1 MNGLCPPGQKNSA
14 KLCARSTQT
23 RTRVTLLGQTA
34 MVKLPGDYVKGCS
47 VRPYSSGIRHDYKDS
62 VPDAGTFSTRGLPWF
77 AIGLVLPLVAVLLL
91 LFSETNQSMVPA
103 AVSADAAEVV
113 DSPLPSTPLVFL
125 EAPGERITLPLPPLS
140 EVLNAYGSP
149 QRPDEIARDSLLSQG
164 EAMTL
169 VVRNGDSLD
178 QLFRRNGLSVTD
190 LTVMLALA
198 EARPHLARIKPAD
211 RIEII
216 RDSDRVLGL
225 GRDISESQRLW
236 IRRDG
241 EGFVAEI
248 IDLEIEIRTAGA
260 HGTIDNTLWDAA
272 VAAELDSDVI
282 SELLGIFQW
291 DIDFILN
298 VRTGDSFTVVYEERW
313 RDGVKLSNGD
323 IIAAEYVN
331 QGRSHRAARYVDAL
345 GNEGHFKPDGTNVKG
360 PFLRAPFEITP
371 RVSSNF
377 NPRRR
382 HPILN
387 TIRAHRGTDYAAAT
401 GTPVLAAGAGTI
413 IARGANGSYGNRI
426 EIQHG
431 GNITTL
437 YAHLSRYG
445 SFRVGDRVE
454 QGEIIGF
461 VGMTGSATGPHLHY
475 EYRKNGV
482 HQDPRTVQLP
492 DADSI
497 PDQYLE
503 DFMLQSAGLWH
514 QLDLY
519 QGTQVAQ
526 ATQVAQNVD

>member
-1 MNGLCPPGQKNSA
+1 MP
-14 KLCARSTQT
+14 R
-23 RTRVTLLGQTA
+23 
-34 MVKLPGDYVKGCS
+34 
-47 VRPYSSGIRHDYKDS
+47 
-62 VPDAGTFSTRGLPWF
+62 AGTFTSRGLPWF

-91 LFSETNQSMVPA
+91 LFSEPNQSMVPA
-103 AVSADAAEVV
+103 VETADPDPIVS
-113 DSPLPSTPLVFL
+113 PIPSTPLVL
-125 EAPGERITLPLPPLS
+125 LQWPGERVTLPLPSLAA
-140 EVLNAYGSP
+140 VLETYGTTP
-149 QRPDEIARDSLLSQG
+149 RADELARDSLLLQG

-178 QLFRRNGLSVTD
+178 QLFRRNELSVTD
-190 LTVMLALA
+190 LTVMLALS
-198 EARPHLARIKPAD
+198 EARPHLARIRPAD

-216 RDSDRVLGL
+216 RDGDRVLAL

-241 EGFVAEI
+241 EGYVAEI

-260 HGTIDNTLWDAA
+260 HGTIDSTLWESA
-272 VAAELDSDVI
+272 VAAGLDSNVI
-282 SELLGIFQW
+282 SDLFGLFQW
-291 DIDFILN
+291 DIDFILD
-298 VRTGDSFTVVYEERW
+298 VRSGDSFTVVYEERW
-313 RDGVKLSNGD
+313 RDGVKLRNGD

-331 QGRSHRAARYVDAL
+331 QGRVYRAARYVDAL
-345 GNEGHFKPDGTNVKG
+345 GNKGHFTPEGKNVKG
-360 PFLRAPFEITP
+360 PFLRAPFDITP

-413 IARGANGSYGNRI
+413 IARGADGGYGNRI

-445 SFRVGDRVE
+445 DFRVGDRVS
-454 QGEIIGF
+454 QGQVIGY

-475 EYRKNGV
+475 EYRQSGV
-482 HQDPRTVQLP
+482 HRDPRTVELP
-492 DADSI
+492 DAEPI
-497 PDQYLE
+497 PEQFRA
-503 DFMLQSAGLWH
+503 DFMAQSVGLWR

-519 QGTQVAQ
+519 QSTQVAR
-526 ATQVAQNVD
+526 NVD

>member
-1 MNGLCPPGQKNSA
+1 
-14 KLCARSTQT
+14 
-23 RTRVTLLGQTA
+23 
-34 MVKLPGDYVKGCS
+34 MVKLPGHYVKGCS

-62 VPDAGTFSTRGLPWF
+62 APGAGTFTTRGLPWF
-77 AIGLVLPLVAVLLL
+77 AFGLVLPLVAVLLL

-103 AVSADAAEVV
+103 AGSAASADAVQT
-113 DSPLPSTPLVFL
+113 SLPSTPAVLL
-125 EAPGERITLPLPPLS
+125 QSPGERVTIPLPPLAAAL
-140 EVLNAYGSP
+140 EVYSTTR
-149 QRPDEIARDSLLSQG
+149 RPDEVARDSLLSQG
-164 EAMTL
+164 NAMTL

-190 LTVMLALA
+190 LTVMLALP
-198 EARPHLARIKPAD
+198 EGRPHLARIQPGD

-216 RDSDRVLGL
+216 RDNDRVLAL
-225 GRDISESQRLW
+225 GRDVSELQRLW

-241 EGFVAEI
+241 EGYVAEL
-248 IDLEIEIRTAGA
+248 IDLEVEIRTAGA
-260 HGTIDNTLWDAA
+260 HGMIDSTLWEAG
-272 VAAELDSDVI
+272 VAAGLDSSVI
-282 SELLGIFQW
+282 SAVLGIFQW
-291 DIDFILN
+291 DIDFILD

-313 RDGVKLSNGD
+313 RDGVKLGNGD

-331 QGRSHRAARYVDAL
+331 QGQAYRAARYVDAS
-345 GNEGHFKPDGTNVKG
+345 GNKGHFTPDGNNVKG
-360 PFLRAPFEITP
+360 EFLRAPFDITP
-371 RVSSNF
+371 RVSSSF

-401 GTPVLAAGAGTI
+401 GTPVLAAGDGTI

-431 GNITTL
+431 DNITTL

-445 SFRVGDRVE
+445 NFRVGDRVSQSE
-454 QGEIIGF
+454 VIGY

-482 HQDPRTVQLP
+482 HQDSRTVELP
-492 DADSI
+492 DAEPI
-497 PDQYLE
+497 PEQYRD
-503 DFMLQSAGLWH
+503 DFMAQSAGLWR

-519 QGTQVAQ
+519 QS
-526 ATQVAQNVD
+526 TQVAQNVD

>member
-1 MNGLCPPGQKNSA
+1 
-14 KLCARSTQT
+14 
-23 RTRVTLLGQTA
+23 
-34 MVKLPGDYVKGCS
+34 MVKLPGYYVKGCS

-62 VPDAGTFSTRGLPWF
+62 APRAGTFRSRGLPWF
-77 AIGLVLPLVAVLLL
+77 AIGLVLPLVGVLLL
-91 LFSETNQSMVPA
+91 LFSEPNQSMVPA
-103 AVSADAAEVV
+103 AGSADLATPAT
-113 DSPLPSTPLVFL
+113 PSTPSAPVTPAVLL
-125 EAPGERITLPLPPLS
+125 ESPGERVALPLPTLS
-140 EVLNAYGSP
+140 AALEAYSATR
-149 QRPDEIARDSLLSQG
+149 RPDEIARDTLLSQG
-164 EAMTL
+164 ETMTL

-178 QLFRRNGLSVTD
+178 QLFRRNSLSVVD

-198 EARPHLARIKPAD
+198 EAKPHLARIQPAD

-216 RDSDRVLGL
+216 RDGDRVLAL
-225 GRDISESQRLW
+225 SRDINESQRLW

-241 EGFVAEI
+241 EGYVAEI

-260 HGTIDNTLWDAA
+260 HGTIESSLWEAADAA
-272 VAAELDSDVI
+272 GLDSNVI
-282 SELLGIFQW
+282 SDLVGIFQW
-291 DIDFILN
+291 DIDFLLN

-313 RDGVKLSNGD
+313 RDGVKLRNGD

-331 QGRSHRAARYVDAL
+331 QGQTYRAARYIDSS
-345 GNEGHFKPDGTNVKG
+345 GRKGHFTPEGNSVERA
-360 PFLRAPFEITP
+360 FLRAPFNITP

-401 GTPVLAAGAGTI
+401 GTEVLAAGDGTI

-431 GNITTL
+431 DNITTL

-445 SFRVGDRVE
+445 NFRVGDRVS
-454 QGEIIGF
+454 QGQVIGY

-475 EYRKNGV
+475 EYRKAGV
-482 HQDPRTVQLP
+482 HQDPRTVDLP
-492 DADSI
+492 DAQPI
-497 PDQYLE
+497 PPEYRE
-503 DFMLQSAGLWH
+503 DFMARSADLWR

-519 QGTQVAQ
+519 ESTRL
-526 ATQVAQNVD
+526 AQNRD